1 MGDPVSLTA
10 EDFGLV
16 RDLVR
21 ARSGIALGDG
31 KEYLV
36 EARLAPIAE
45 REGVDSV
52 AELLALV
59 RRDPVTFTPVIADA
73 LATNETS
80 FFRDLHPFEALREIV
95 RSLGRPPSIWCAATS
110 TGQEP
115 YSVAMLLATHFPDL
129 VGASILATD
138 LGEDVLRHAATG
150 RYSQL
155 EVNRGL
161 PASMLVRW
169 FTREGAEWQVADSI
183 RTRVS
188 FRQLNL
194 ARPLPSIGPF
204 DVVLLRNVLIYFDAA
219 LKTTVLNAV
228 AKVLRPGGY
237 LLLGAAEST
246 FGLAE
251 AYERVQVGQSVC
263 YRLGVEQARSLV

>member
-1 MGDPVSLTA
+1 MGDPVSLGA
-10 EDFGLV
+10 DEFDLV

-21 ARSGIALGDG
+21 ERSGIALGDG
-31 KEYLV
+31 KQYLV

-52 AELLALV
+52 AELIALV
-59 RRDPVTFTPVIADA
+59 RRDPVRYASVVADA

-80 FFRDLHPFEALREIV
+80 FFRDVHPFDALREIIG
-95 RSLGRPPSIWCAATS
+95 SLGRPPSIWCAAAS

-115 YSVAMLLATHFPDL
+115 YSVAMLLATHFADL
-129 VGASILATD
+129 AGASILATD

-150 RYSQL
+150 CYSQL

-161 PASMLVRW
+161 PAPMLVRF
-169 FTREGAEWQVADSI
+169 FTRKGVEWQVAESI
-183 RTRVS
+183 RARVT

-194 ARPLPSIGPF
+194 ARPLPPIGPF

-263 YRLGVEQARSLV
+263 YRIGVEQARSLV

>member
-1 MGDPVSLTA
+1 MSLTA
-10 EDFGLV
+10 EDFDFV
-16 RDLVR
+16 RDLVHT
-21 ARSGIALGDG
+21 RSGIALGDG
-31 KEYLV
+31 KQYLV

-52 AELLALV
+52 ADLIALM
-59 RRDPVTFTPVIADA
+59 RRDPARYAPVVADA

-80 FFRDLHPFEALREIV
+80 FFRDIHPFDALREIIS
-95 RSLGRPPSIWCAATS
+95 SLGRPPSIWCAATS

-115 YSVAMLLATHFPDL
+115 YSVAMLLATHFAGL
-129 VGASILATD
+129 RGSSILATD
-138 LGEDVLRHAATG
+138 LGEDVLRHAAAG

-161 PASMLVRW
+161 PAPMLVRW
-169 FTREGAEWQVADSI
+169 FTREGVEWQVADSI
-183 RTRVS
+183 RARVT

-194 ARPLPSIGPF
+194 ARPLPPIGPF

-246 FGLAE
+246 LGLAE
-251 AYERVQVGQSVC
+251 AYERVQIGQAVC